1 MFKEIDK
8 ETSLLKKELKNAVL
22 LLENAKKLLK
32 EGHKHFCS
40 LLQLI
45 EEVLQVLKMP
55 VTQQRTLLPEKLRAL
70 QKLLV
75 NNGLREK
82 FSDLINAIGIQ

>member
-1 MFKEIDK
+1 MFKQIDK
-8 ETSLLKKELKNAVL
+8 ETSLLRKELKNAVL

-32 EGHKHFCS
+32 EGYKHLCS

-45 EEVLQVLKMP
+45 EEVLNVLKMP

-70 QKLLV
+70 
-75 NNGLREK
+75 
-82 FSDLINAIGIQ
+82 